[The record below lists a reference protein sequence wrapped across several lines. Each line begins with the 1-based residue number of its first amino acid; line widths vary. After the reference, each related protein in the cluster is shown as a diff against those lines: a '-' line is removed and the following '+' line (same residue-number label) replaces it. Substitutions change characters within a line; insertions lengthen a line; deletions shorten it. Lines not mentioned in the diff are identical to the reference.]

1 MAARRT
7 RRLIA
12 ALALGLALGLIGTAC
27 GGDDAQSGAE
37 ADGAGGGA
45 DFSRGSDERAPAAL
59 PESREFFAADAA
71 LQQDT
76 SDRIVKTGTVGLE
89 VDRGDFRSSVDAV
102 VDLVSDAG
110 GLLQSTSIDDTDDRR
125 GTLVLRVPSDRFES
139 LLTQLDDLGD
149 ITRQQ
154 TNGEDVGEEFVDLTA
169 RIRNA
174 AAQERALL
182 RLMDRATTVA
192 DTIRVQN
199 ELAGVRESIE
209 RMKGRLRFL
218 KDQTALST
226 LTVEL
231 REAGAATGKA
241 GTIQRAWDQ
250 AVEAFLTVVY
260 GLIVGLG
267 FAVPLALL
275 ALLIVVIFRLARSR
289 GVPTEGEA

>member
-7 RRLIA
+7 KRF
-12 ALALGLALGLIGTAC
+12 LAVLAIGLTLGLIGAAC
-27 GGDDAQSGAE
+27 GGDDAQFGSGG
-37 ADGAGGGA
+37 DGGGGGT
-45 DFSRGSDERAPAAL
+45 SSDEARAPAARAA
-59 PESREFFAADAA
+59 EQQREFFAVEAQL
-71 LQQDT
+71 LQT
-76 SDRIVKTGTVGLE
+76 SSERIIKTGTVGLE
-89 VDRGDFRSSVDAV
+89 IDRGDFRSSVDAV
-102 VDLVSDAG
+102 IDLVSDAG

-125 GTLVLRVPSDRFES
+125 GTLVLRVPSDRFEP
-139 LLTQLDDLGD
+139 LLTGLDDLGD
-149 ITRQQ
+149 ITSQQ
-154 TNGEDVGEEFVDLTA
+154 TSGEDVSEEFVDLTA

-174 AAQERALL
+174 EAQERALL
-182 RLMDRATTVA
+182 RLMQSATTVA

-199 ELAGVRESIE
+199 ELAGVRENVE

-267 FAVPLALL
+267 FAVPVALLALL
-275 ALLIVVIFRLARSR
+275 ALLIFRFGRSR
-289 GVPTEGEA
+289 PTPTEGEA